1 MAELDPSRAV
11 ILDYTSESED
21 EINFFANWGI
31 QGHFPG
37 PSASSTATSPTAISA
52 ATTGRLSSGFLWR
65 PGMRAVRGMIFWPEL
80 SHSDTFM
87 LDYFTANAWRP
98 LEKTPEEQLKDFCAG
113 RYGPDEKGMEMTSLW
128 EGFFP

>member
-37 PSASSTATSPTAISA
+37 PFGHLP
-52 ATTGRLSSGFLWR
+52 RLRAQQRYPRRLPADSSSGFLWR

-98 LEKTPEEQLKDFCAG
+98 LEKTP
-113 RYGPDEKGMEMTSLW
+113 RSN
-128 EGFFP
+128 